1 MVNFNS
7 IFEHFGGQNKLAGIL
22 DVSTQAISAWKYAGC
37 IPANNAVEI
46 ERITDGKFKAVDL
59 VAKRGN

>member
-22 DVSTQAISAWKYAGC
+22 DVSTQAISAWKYVGY

-46 ERITDGKFKAVDL
+46 ERITEGKFKAADL
-59 VAKRGN
+59 VIQRG